1 MGLIGLLPPPP
12 PRWHESANGPTKS
25 LPPSKLDTAA
35 AEGGSGGGG
44 ETANR
49 GGGGGIQGEQMKEW
63 IEAEGMQQE
72 GAPQARVINPLGIH
86 PTNRPLPR
94 YLTLR

>member
-25 LPPSKLDTAA
+25 HPPSTWDTGAA
-35 AEGGSGGGG
+35 YGGSGGG

>member
-1 MGLIGLLPPPP
+1 MGLIGLLLPPP

-44 ETANR
+44 
-49 GGGGGIQGEQMKEW
+49 
-63 IEAEGMQQE
+63 
-72 GAPQARVINPLGIH
+72 
-86 PTNRPLPR
+86 RPLIGEGE
-94 YLTLR
+94 